1 MDPAP
6 VKFPRYPAQ
15 YDNGKRPYGEPEAV
29 YVALGSNLGDRAVN
43 LRTAL
48 ERIGETETVAAISG
62 VYETEPWGV
71 PDEQPAYLNQVCEL
85 QTSTSANDL
94 MNLLLGIEAD
104 LGRKRTFQNEARPM
118 DLDILFYGDRVIDIP
133 GLQIPHPRLHERAF
147 VLAPLAE
154 IAPDL
159 IHPIRGTTP
168 GDLLRDVDAS
178 GVQKYVPNPA
188 DVIASD

>member
-1 MDPAP
+1 
-6 VKFPRYPAQ
+6 VQ
-15 YDNGKRPYGEPEAV
+15 YDNGKRPFGEPEPV
-29 YVALGSNLGDRAVN
+29 FVALGSNLGDRAEN
-43 LRTAL
+43 LRVAL
-48 ERIGETETVAAISG
+48 ERIGDSESISAVSS

-85 QTSTSANDL
+85 QSSTPASDL

-104 LGRKRTFQNEARPM
+104 LGRKRTFENEARPL

-154 IAPDL
+154 IAPEL
-159 IHPIRGTTP
+159 IHPILGATP
-168 GDLLRDVDAS
+168 GDFLRDVDAS
-178 GVQKYVPNPA
+178 GVQRYPA
-188 DVIASD
+188 SPRM